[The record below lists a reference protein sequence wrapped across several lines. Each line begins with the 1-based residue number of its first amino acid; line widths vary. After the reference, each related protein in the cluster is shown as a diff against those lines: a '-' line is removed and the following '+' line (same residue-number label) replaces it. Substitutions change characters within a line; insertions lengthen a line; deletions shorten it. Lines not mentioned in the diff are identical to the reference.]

1 MSGTADMKDQ
11 TTRNLAFSLFARGKT
26 RKEVAEILE
35 VSVRTISRWRAAG
48 NIRIPKRGP
57 RFGKRRLTLLQEGTL
72 IAISEGRPATS
83 FKELCNY
90 AFNVF
95 GICISLST
103 AARVLSRAAYTHKK
117 AVKRN
122 TEYSEERGRHFVRDI
137 LRPILMSSPSCIASI
152 DEAGFHLN
160 CAPKYGWAKK
170 GARAVITRPMVR
182 GQKFSLLLCVRPT
195 GTIASLLV
203 EGAIT
208 SVIFRQFLETLPQGL
223 TLISD
228 NCSIHKATKSLTK
241 HGLPTIR
248 ETADSRSITLQYA
261 VPYGPYL
268 NPVEY
273 MFQSIRQRVNKEQ
286 PRNASELH
294 QAISNGIAA
303 YSPGS
308 MHALFQRVV
317 ANDGRVGA

>member
-1 MSGTADMKDQ
+1 MKDQ
-11 TTRNLAFSLFARGKT
+11 TTRNLAFSLFARGRT
-26 RKEVAEILE
+26 RNEIAEILE
-35 VSVRTISRWRAAG
+35 VSVMTISRWRAAG
-48 NIRIPKRGP
+48 NIKIPKRGP
-57 RFGKRRLTLLQEGTL
+57 RFGKRRLTSLQERTL

-83 FKELCNY
+83 FKELCKY
-90 AFNVF
+90 SFNVF
-95 GICISLST
+95 GIRISLST

-137 LRPILMSSPSCIASI
+137 LRPILMSSPNCIASI

-160 CAPKYGWAKK
+160 CAPKYGWARK

-182 GQKFSLLLCVRPT
+182 GQKFSLLLCVRP
-195 GTIASLLV
+195 
-203 EGAIT
+203 

-223 TLISD
+223 TLILD

-273 MFQSIRQRVNKEQ
+273 VFQSIRQRVNKEQ
-286 PRNASELH
+286 PRNALELH

-303 YSPGS
+303 YSSDS
-308 MHALFQRVV
+308 MYALFHRVV
-317 ANDGRVGA
+317 QNDGRVGA